1 MIEGEFEFLDNTC
14 TLDTTEIKL
23 YINGTQ
29 YQKFGPNN
37 DEPHVV
43 PTDYIYSLEIPITEF
58 IYGTNTIKIVIRTTN
73 DSGLSASNSYE
84 YTINREQPKTTS
96 KTRIYPIYGRGYDLG
111 NTTNELDKLV
121 NDHKVT
127 YTQAD
132 KEMEIPAN
140 TIKITFTEG

>member
-1 MIEGEFEFLDNTC
+1 MRSRCIIIT
-14 TLDTTEIKL
+14 
-23 YINGTQ
+23 
-29 YQKFGPNN
+29 P
-37 DEPHVV
+37 
-43 PTDYIYSLEIPITEF
+43 SLPI
-58 IYGTNTIKIVIRTTN
+58 I
-73 DSGLSASNSYE
+73 
-84 YTINREQPKTTS
+84 

-121 NDHKVT
+121 NNHKVT